1 MPIDLGGCHQTGM
14 HVDSLYKLRQALH
27 LDPPGTPVR
36 VEDPFQMLGEIA
48 ADLIDAVGGDVVPL
62 RKNAGTIFGYR
73 NEGWKP
79 WTTFGGTPVLVPA
92 GFNIEPEANGDIL
105 AYPGGDSSLPPC
117 ARMPR
122 GGLYFDALRRQ
133 DPIDE
138 DHLDVEDNLQQYGPI
153 SEADLAYLQTEV
165 EKISSS
171 GMGVLGAFGGTGFGD
186 VGRLPGMDLA
196 HPKGIR
202 AVDEWYMSLTQRCD
216 YVYELFDR
224 QCMIALANLAK
235 VYAVV
240 GERVNAVS
248 VTSTD
253 FGAQQGPF
261 ISPKTYRT
269 LFKPFHAKVNDW
281 IHANTGWKTFMHSCG
296 SIWRL
301 MDDILDAGFDCLN
314 PVQTSAADMSPD
326 ALKERYGKR
335 ITFWGGG
342 VDTQSV
348 LPFGSPEEVRSMV
361 RQRMRTFGAG
371 GGFIFS
377 AIHNIQ
383 AGIPGEN
390 LVALFEAAKDYRQTT
405 Q

>member
-1 MPIDLGGCHQTGM
+1 MSRIQH
-14 HVDSLYKLRQALH
+14 
-27 LDPPGTPVR
+27 
-36 VEDPFQMLGEIA
+36 
-48 ADLIDAVGGDVVPL
+48 
-62 RKNAGTIFGYR
+62 
-73 NEGWKP
+73 
-79 WTTFGGTPVLVPA
+79 
-92 GFNIEPEANGDIL
+92 
-105 AYPGGDSSLPPC
+105 
-117 ARMPR
+117 
-122 GGLYFDALRRQ
+122 GGLYFDTLRRQ

-301 MDDILDAGFDCLN
+301 MDDIL
-314 PVQTSAADMSPD
+314 
-326 ALKERYGKR
+326 ER
-335 ITFWGGG
+335 W
-342 VDTQSV
+342 
-348 LPFGSPEEVRSMV
+348 L
-361 RQRMRTFGAG
+361 
-371 GGFIFS
+371 
-377 AIHNIQ
+377 
-383 AGIPGEN
+383 
-390 LVALFEAAKDYRQTT
+390 
-405 Q
+405 